1 MGPRVK
7 LFFMSMD
14 EFQQIWKEYDRR
26 LERQMSLGRRLFTEV
41 QQQKVG
47 AELRPLVRLR
57 VVGIIVG
64 FVWLWLMAS
73 CLFLVRSQP
82 VMAISFGVFC
92 GCTVIGIVGYI
103 RDVAVIRGLSYSDSV
118 VETQRK
124 LVGMQSTMLRDIRLA
139 WVQLPLWASFFVST
153 EMIRAGGRLFYFI
166 EVPIFLCLAG
176 LAVFLYVNIT
186 VENVC
191 RKKWVAAMVR
201 GGGSKRLARAL
212 ELLKELEEFERE
224 G

>member
-1 MGPRVK
+1 
-7 LFFMSMD
+7 MSTD

-26 LERQMSLGRRLFTEV
+26 LERQMSLGRRLFTEL

-47 AELRPLVRLR
+47 AELRPVMRSR

-64 FVWLWLMAS
+64 FVWLWLMAF
-73 CLFLVRSQP
+73 CLYMVRSQP
-82 VMAISFGVFC
+82 VMAISFAAFC

-103 RDVAVIRGLSYSDSV
+103 RDIVVIRSISYSASV

-139 WVQLPLWASFFVST
+139 WLQLPFWASFFVSNG
-153 EMIRAGGRLFYFI
+153 MIRAAGRLFYFI
-166 EVPIFLCLAG
+166 EAPVFLGFVG

-186 VENVC
+186 VENVR
-191 RKKWVAAMVR
+191 RKKWVAAIS
-201 GGGSKRLARAL
+201 GGSKRLARAV

-224 G
+224 V

>member
-1 MGPRVK
+1 
-7 LFFMSMD
+7 MSTD

-26 LERQMSLGRRLFTEV
+26 LERQMSLGRRLFTEL

-47 AELRPLVRLR
+47 AELRPVMRSR

-64 FVWLWLMAS
+64 FVWLWLMAF
-73 CLFLVRSQP
+73 CLYLVRSQP

-103 RDVAVIRGLSYSDSV
+103 RDVAVIRSISYSASV

-139 WVQLPLWASFFVST
+139 WLQLPFWASFFVSNG
-153 EMIRAGGRLFYFI
+153 MIRAGGRLFYFI
-166 EVPIFLCLAG
+166 EAPVFLGFVG

-186 VENVC
+186 VENVR
-191 RKKWVAAMVR
+191 RKKWVAAIS
-201 GGGSKRLARAL
+201 GGSKRLARAV

-224 G
+224 V